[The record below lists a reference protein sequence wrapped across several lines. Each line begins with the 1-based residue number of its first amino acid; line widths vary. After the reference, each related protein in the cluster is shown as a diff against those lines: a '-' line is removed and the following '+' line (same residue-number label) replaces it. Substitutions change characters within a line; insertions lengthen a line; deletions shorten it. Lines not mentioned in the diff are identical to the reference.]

1 MANAMTVGLKV
12 CRTCPNGSSR
22 RASDQYCLLLIALCV
37 RHAALINLPQ
47 KHLRKALI
55 DLSQC
60 VIKGCRLFRSN
71 CRRDRRCELFD
82 CNFTN
87 GCLAGH
93 RLFHPEGTYSAQPLG
108 TTIGMFVHIAVI
120 YVRCNISKQL
130 AADLIGF
137 TVKND
142 NVYCHFVFKKETADG
157 VNCNLE
163 SLILW
168 IAKNAGG
175 DQGNATD
182 SQPYSLASMSEV

>member
-1 MANAMTVGLKV
+1 M
-12 CRTCPNGSSR
+12 
-22 RASDQYCLLLIALCV
+22 
-37 RHAALINLPQ
+37 
-47 KHLRKALI
+47 
-55 DLSQC
+55 
-60 VIKGCRLFRSN
+60 
-71 CRRDRRCELFD
+71 FD

-87 GCLAGH
+87 GCLARH
-93 RLFHPEGTYSAQPLG
+93 RLFHPEGVHSAQTLG

-163 SLILW
+163 SLILR
-168 IAKNAGG
+168 IAENAGG
-175 DQGNATD
+175 DQGECNRFAAVFLRQHERSLIAGDQQFTFTMLSIVPARTD
-182 SQPYSLASMSEV
+182 SVDNIFAG